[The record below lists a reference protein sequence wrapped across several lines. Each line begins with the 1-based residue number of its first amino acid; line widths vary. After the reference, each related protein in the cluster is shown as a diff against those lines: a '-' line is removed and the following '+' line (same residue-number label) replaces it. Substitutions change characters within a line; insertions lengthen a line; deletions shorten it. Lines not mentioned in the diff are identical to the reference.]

1 MTLSQYLGRG
11 SNSRGALTISGALTI
26 TVTDPPYLKTD
37 GDKKAV
43 VAGLQNLLNALAT
56 DPDIVIEQ
64 PNGTTAQEF
73 VDQVRRSQFCFNEV
87 LLTFLEPI
95 VRR

>member
-43 VAGLQNLLNALAT
+43 VAGLTNLLKALAT
-56 DPDIVIEQ
+56 DSTIVVES
-64 PNGTTAQEF
+64 PTNGTTPQQYVDNVSYLEF
-73 VDQVRRSQFCFNEV
+73 PV
-87 LLTFLEPI
+87 
-95 VRR
+95 